1 MLLYICEVRVYDVQL
16 NVFFVE
22 LNLVSVKL
30 LLKEMVYNQV
40 ICIDPFSESVLCNDI
55 FDILGNLTGINENIM
70 QLPLLYCNYV

>member
-30 LLKEMVYNQV
+30 LLKEMVHNQV
-40 ICIDPFSESVLCNDI
+40 ICIDPFSESGLCTDI
-55 FDILGNLTGINENIM
+55 FDILGNLTGINENRM
-70 QLPLLYCNYV
+70 QVPLLYCNDV